1 MIRQRLVRSTLSTVL
16 SGILACASIVSP
28 VIVPL
33 ALTSAVV
40 TQTACDESSV
50 SKVKKK
56 VADAAAIL
64 NTAAKSNRSLYQS
77 GVYGAVG
84 SPEAIAKRQKAATVI
99 HQANEYLS
107 LAVERAATLQPGD
120 LEIGKQSIVSLLQ
133 QATGILNTLNIENE
147 NIRAVIT
154 GAITA
159 INAAVTLTLAI
170 KGGS

>member
-1 MIRQRLVRSTLSTVL
+1 MR
-16 SGILACASIVSP
+16 SIVKQRRQ
-28 VIVPL
+28 L
-33 ALTSAVV
+33 ALLLVIALTAYSGYGFACSAS
-40 TQTACDESSV
+40 DV
-50 SKVKKK
+50 SRVKKK

-84 SPEAIAKRQKAATVI
+84 SPEAIAKRQKVATVV

-120 LEIGKQSIVSLLQ
+120 LEIGKQNIVGLLQ
-133 QATGILNTLNIENE
+133 RATAILNTLNIDNE

-154 GAITA
+154 SAVTA

-170 KGGS
+170 KGGN